1 MFNYNLEYNLFTVD
15 LLISFLDIFGSSS
28 KSVRLLLKTIIEAIS
43 PMVKSIFV
51 STVIEGS
58 SLTMVFPKTY
68 V

>member
-15 LLISFLDIFGSSS
+15 LLISFSDIFGSSS
-28 KSVRLLLKTIIEAIS
+28 KRMRLLLNTIIEAIS
-43 PMVKSIFV
+43 PMVKSIFE